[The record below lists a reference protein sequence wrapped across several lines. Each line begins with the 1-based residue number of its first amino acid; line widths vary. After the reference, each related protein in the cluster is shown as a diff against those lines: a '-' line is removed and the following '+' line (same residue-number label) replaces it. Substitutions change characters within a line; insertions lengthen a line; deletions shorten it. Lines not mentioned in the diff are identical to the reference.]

1 MANSTKIT
9 LKIIPFTYPT
19 GNQVW
24 RVTGRILGRI
34 VQKNFPTYDQAE
46 VFMSGAIKAATQGKN
61 GPRTR
66 LVQTIFQNDQDLHAA
81 ELAFSK
87 LKVALPNGSI
97 TTAVDYYLEHCTA
110 VVADT
115 PAKEAVEKFTA
126 HKRALGGQAI
136 TASVTGSV
144 LKLFIRE
151 QGIARTSEIT
161 AERAK
166 VFVFDEAL
174 AVRTRRDRHD
184 LLHNFF
190 EYLIAEHHMAKN
202 LMDGIERPKV
212 TNDGE
217 VSVFTVE
224 QCQKILDV
232 AATEPGGRHRARG
245 AMLPYIA
252 SCLLSGLRPDEAKRM
267 KPDWSNFSFANG
279 VIVGFRA
286 KVKRTRHVGMH
297 DQLPGILE
305 QCKQAGFAPGYF
317 SRKTFE
323 AIQRKA
329 GVRKIVDG
337 TEQSSWDN
345 DILRHC
351 YASHHYA
358 LHADKGFLIK
368 NMGNSEDVLDQ
379 SYLNLTVLAA
389 DGAKFFAMQP
399 TNTVGLGTNVPR
411 TQSNRNKPA
420 AVAHA
425 LPAAPAAIA
434 SPNEP
439 SQQMSRG
446 KGGPDTVG
454 ETDVSGGRI

>member
-46 VFMSGAIKAATQGKN
+46 VFMSGAIKAVTQGKN

-87 LKVALPNGSI
+87 LKAALPNGSI

-110 VVADT
+110 VVVDT
-115 PAKEAVEKFTA
+115 PAAETVDKFTTA
-126 HKRALGGQAI
+126 KRALGGQKI
-136 TASVTGSV
+136 TASVRGSV
-144 LKLFIRE
+144 LKLFLRA

-166 VFVFDEAL
+166 AFVFDEGI

-190 EYLIAEHHMAKN
+190 EYLISEGHMAKN
-202 LMDGIERPKV
+202 LMDGIDRPSV
-212 TNDGE
+212 TNDGQ
-217 VSVFTVE
+217 VSVFTVA
-224 QCQKILDV
+224 QCQKILDA
-232 AATEPGGRHRARG
+232 AATEPGGRHRVRG

-267 KPDWSNFSFANG
+267 KSDWSNFSFANG

-286 KVKRTRHVGMH
+286 KVKSARHVRMH
-297 DQLPGILE
+297 DQLPGILTA
-305 QCKQAGFAPGYF
+305 CKAAGLAPGYF
-317 SRKTFE
+317 SRKAFE

-329 GVRKIVDG
+329 GVREIVDG
-337 TEQSSWDN
+337 NEQSAWDN

-351 YASHHYA
+351 YGSHHYA

-379 SYLNLTVLAA
+379 SYLNLTVLKE
-389 DGAKFFAMQP
+389 DGARYFAMQP
-399 TNTVGLGTNVPR
+399 TNLAGLGEKTPR
-411 TQSNRNKPA
+411 AQAKRHKPA
-420 AVAHA
+420 LVSAVQVAVVE
-425 LPAAPAAIA
+425 APK
-434 SPNEP
+434 SP
-439 SQQMSRG
+439 
-446 KGGPDTVG
+446 
-454 ETDVSGGRI
+454 

>member
-87 LKVALPNGSI
+87 LKAALPNGSI

-110 VVADT
+110 VVVDT
-115 PAKEAVEKFTA
+115 LATMAVEKFTTA
-126 HKRALGGQAI
+126 KRALGGQKI
-136 TASVTGSV
+136 TASVTGSI
-144 LKLFIRE
+144 LRLFLRR

-166 VFVFDEAL
+166 AFVFDEAI

-190 EYLIAEHHMAKN
+190 EYLTAEHHMAKN
-202 LMDGIERPKV
+202 LMDGIDRPRV
-212 TNDGE
+212 TNESE

-232 AATEPGGRHRARG
+232 AATEPGGRHRVRG
-245 AMLPYIA
+245 AMLPYLA

-297 DQLPGILE
+297 DRLTGILTA
-305 QCKQAGFAPGYF
+305 CKEAGLAPGYF
-317 SRKTFE
+317 SRKAFE

-329 GVRKIVDG
+329 GLRKVVDG
-337 TEQSSWDN
+337 NEQSAWDN

-358 LHADKGFLIK
+358 LHADKGFLMK

-379 SYLNLTVLAA
+379 SYLNLTVLKE
-389 DGAKFFAMQP
+389 DGAKYFAMQP
-399 TNTVGLGTNVPR
+399 TNTVGLGTSVPR
-411 TQSNRNKPA
+411 NQSNRDNSA
-420 AVAHA
+420 AASA
-425 LPAAPAAIA
+425 LPVAPAAIA

-439 SQQMSRG
+439 SPQS
-446 KGGPDTVG
+446 
-454 ETDVSGGRI
+454 